1 MESAEVKASAAVD
14 TARQVQSQE
23 VTKRLVALFG
33 DADQTN
39 IKMQGSKFHGET
51 GKFSGVTNPEA
62 RAKLRA
68 AGLLA
73 D

>member
-1 MESAEVKASAAVD
+1 MESADVKVSAAVD
-14 TARQVQSQE
+14 TAQQVQSQE

-39 IKMQGSKFHGET
+39 IKMQGSKFHGDT
-51 GKFSGVTNPEA
+51 GKFSGVTNPEV
-62 RAKLRA
+62 RAKLSS

>member
-1 MESAEVKASAAVD
+1 MESADVQASAAED
-14 TARQVQSQE
+14 KAEQVQSQE
-23 VTKRLVALFG
+23 VTKKLVTLFG

-39 IKMQGSKFHGET
+39 IKMQGSKFHGDT
-51 GKFSGVTNPEA
+51 GKFSGVINPEA
-62 RAKLRA
+62 RPKLRS

>member
-1 MESAEVKASAAVD
+1 MESPDVKTSAAVD
-14 TARQVQSQE
+14 TAQQAQSQE
-23 VTKRLVALFG
+23 VTKKLVALFG

-39 IKMQGSKFHGET
+39 IKMQGSKFHSES
-51 GKFSGVTNPEA
+51 GKFSGVTSPDA
-62 RAKLRA
+62 REKLRS